1 MLNAFVSDS
10 GSKWYVAQTQPRA
23 EVKAAEHLTRQ
34 GFGVYLPR
42 FRKRRRHARRID
54 TVKAPLFPGY
64 LFVAIDTATQRWLSI
79 QSTIGVARLICNGDV
94 PAVVQREIV
103 DALRQREG
111 DGGLIKLEPRPF
123 KIGEE
128 LRVLD
133 GAFTGTFGL
142 FEGMNDNER
151 ITILLDLLGRKVR
164 VNLEAESVVAA

>member
-1 MLNAFVSDS
+1 MLDVFASES
-10 GSKWYVAQTQPRA
+10 GSKWYVAQTHPRA
-23 EVKAAEHLTRQ
+23 EAKAAEHLTRQ